1 MAVPAEN
8 DDKALT
14 LLAEYR
20 HKKTIQCYSL
30 NIKIARRHFIF
41 ITVLC
46 FWTTPY
52 KAAFIMY
59 TARGD
64 GVGRNFI
71 PGLCGSL

>member
-1 MAVPAEN
+1 MAVLPRMMIN
-8 DDKALT
+8 
-14 LLAEYR
+14 
-20 HKKTIQCYSL
+20 KTIQCYSL
-30 NIKIARRHFIF
+30 NKKFTRRHFIF

-71 PGLCGSL
+71 LWLCGSL